1 MRYFNK
7 YKKLNQATVFVMAS
21 LVLLITLALQFVAVG
36 TDVQASGISI
46 QVSGN
51 NNQSV
56 GNALLNL
63 VNAERQAAG
72 LAPVAYDYGIQ
83 AHVEQ
88 RAIEISFYFEH
99 QKPDGRNPFSD
110 YGMYYLGENIQM
122 QAVEANAEA
131 QARAIFNSFKTSPS
145 HYGNIMHPDW
155 RYMAVG
161 TYYGGTLSKD
171 GSVSNRV
178 HVAQWFSATA
188 SGISASTSRA
198 VYQVSLGSVAD
209 RISVN
214 AQAGRI
220 NFALGMNNYGALN
233 GWQYNLPISSGSF
246 RFASDNPAVASV
258 DAYGGLTAGS
268 DGQANITIYD
278 AYGNYFKSLNVNVS
292 GGQVY

>member
-7 YKKLNQATVFVMAS
+7 YRKSNQASVFVMAS
-21 LVLLITLALQFVAVG
+21 LVLLMTLALQFVG
-36 TDVQASGISI
+36 LGIDVQASGVSI

-72 LAPVAYDYGIQ
+72 LSPVAYDYGMQ
-83 AHVEQ
+83 GHVEQ

-122 QAVEANAEA
+122 QAVEANVEA
-131 QARAIFNSFKTSPS
+131 QARAIFNSFKGSPS
-145 HYGNIMHPDW
+145 HYANIMHPDW

-161 TYYGGTLSKD
+161 SYYGGTLSKD
-171 GSVSNRV
+171 GTVSNRV

-188 SGISASTSRA
+188 SGISASTSRS
-198 VYQVSLGSVAD
+198 VYRINLGQISN
-209 RISVN
+209 RISVS

-220 NFALGMNNYGALN
+220 QFALAMNNYGALN

-246 RFASDNPAVASV
+246 QFASDNPAVANV
-258 DAYGGLTAGS
+258 DAYGALTAGS

-278 AYGNYFKSLNVNVS
+278 AYGNYFRSLSVNVS